1 MRRWFSQVTLKKY
14 FPTLPPSFVK
24 HSLTLCGRSVS
35 RKNFASLRSRIISH
49 ASSPHPS
56 GFRPIALKTRQA
68 LCVLPY
74 SAPKIL
80 SCTEISAKNCM
91 NFVLFAAYTL
101 RKIDISG
108 ILWYNMCNYVIIVLQ
123 KIPAPASPH
132 SLPSG
137 KESTAVKVKRIVI
150 ALIFALLTFGAV
162 FSGLTDLIDKNIEDY
177 LYHSPAGVSEKIK
190 IIKIDERSI
199 SELGAYENWD
209 RDMYA
214 RLVETLCPSQDVKPA
229 VIGFD
234 ILFSNEYGS
243 EADSRFAAVCA
254 GQGNVLCAFS
264 YVFEK
269 EVTTDEHGNLTVSN
283 LSVQEI
289 VRPYPE
295 LYNATRHGFA
305 NALQDADDGVVRSS
319 MLYFPLD
326 SGPESGR
333 EYSFDS
339 EIYRMYCETAGQQA
353 SLPEKAV
360 MTFRYSGG
368 IGDYEN
374 VSFSDV
380 INGNVPAEAFDG
392 CIVLVGAY
400 AAGMMDAYYV
410 PSERSTQ
417 MYGVEIHANVIQAL
431 LEKRYITFVPVWL
444 SALTAAAIAGLVCF
458 LCSRLSAAKSIILC
472 GGMAV
477 LSLAAGFV
485 SFSAGGFSGNITVL
499 PAAMICIGVYHTAA
513 HYYAANQA
521 KRQIERAFKKYVA
534 PQVVNEIV
542 KSGNYELKLGG
553 ENRDIAVLFVD
564 IRGFT
569 PLSESLEPE
578 QVVNILNS
586 YLGHTASCIFKHGGT
601 LDKFIGDAAMAVFN
615 APFDT
620 EDYVYKAVAA
630 AWDIAQG
637 SEAIEKEFAGQYG
650 KKVGFGVGVNC
661 GPAVVGNI
669 GSDFRMDYT
678 AIGDTVNTAARLEA
692 NAPAGAVYISDRVY
706 ESVKDRITVEEVG
719 EIPLKGKTNGVF
731 VYSVKGLKER
741 SDAE

>member
-1 MRRWFSQVTLKKY
+1 MKK
-14 FPTLPPSFVK
+14 
-24 HSLTLCGRSVS
+24 
-35 RKNFASLRSRIISH
+35 
-49 ASSPHPS
+49 
-56 GFRPIALKTRQA
+56 
-68 LCVLPY
+68 
-74 SAPKIL
+74 
-80 SCTEISAKNCM
+80 
-91 NFVLFAAYTL
+91 
-101 RKIDISG
+101 
-108 ILWYNMCNYVIIVLQ
+108 IIV
-123 KIPAPASPH
+123 P
-132 SLPSG
+132 
-137 KESTAVKVKRIVI
+137 
-150 ALIFALLTFGAV
+150 LIFALLTFGTV
-162 FSGLTDLIDKNIEDY
+162 FSGLTDIIDKNIEDF
-177 LYHSPAGVSEKIK
+177 LYHNPAGVSEKIK

-214 RLVETLCPSQDVKPA
+214 RLVNTLCASEDVKPV

-234 ILFSNEYGS
+234 VLFSSEYGN
-243 EADSRFAAVCA
+243 EADSNFAAVCA
-254 GQGNVLCAFS
+254 EQGNVLCAFS
-264 YVFEK
+264 YVFER
-269 EVTTDEHGNLTVSN
+269 ETITDERGNLTVSN
-283 LSVQEI
+283 LSVKEI
-289 VRPYPE
+289 VKPYPE
-295 LYNATRHGFA
+295 LYDATRHGFA
-305 NALQDADDGVVRSS
+305 NALQDADDGVIRSS

-326 SGPESGR
+326 STADAGSGR

-339 EIYRMYCETAGQQA
+339 EIYRMYCEATGQQEL
-353 SLPEKAV
+353 LPEKSV
-360 MTFRYSGG
+360 ITFRYSGG

-380 INGNVPAEAFDG
+380 INGNVPAAAFDD

-410 PSERSTQ
+410 PSDRSTQ

-431 LEKRYITFVPVWL
+431 LEERYVNFVPVWL
-444 SALTAAAIAGLVCF
+444 SALVAAIIAGLVCF
-458 LCSRLSAAKSIILC
+458 LCGRLSVAKSVILC
-472 GGMAV
+472 GAMAV
-477 LSLAAGFV
+477 LSFAAGYI
-485 SFSAGGFSGNITVL
+485 SFNRGGFSGNIVL
-499 PAAMICIGVYHTAA
+499 LPSAMVCIGIYHTAA
-513 HYYAANQA
+513 HYYIANRT
-521 KRQIERAFKKYVA
+521 KRQIEHAFKKYVA

-586 YLGHTASCIFKHGGT
+586 YLKLTASCIFKHGGT

-620 EDYVYKAVAA
+620 EDYVYKAVET

-637 SEAIEKEFAGQYG
+637 GEAIEKEFVGQYG

-661 GPAVVGNI
+661 GSAVVGNI

-692 NAPAGAVYISDRVY
+692 SAPAGTVYISDSVY
-706 ESVKDRITVEEVG
+706 ERVKDRITVEEVG
-719 EIPLKGKTNGVF
+719 EIPLKGKSKGVF
-731 VYSVKGLKER
+731 VYSVKGLGNGNRE
-741 SDAE
+741 E